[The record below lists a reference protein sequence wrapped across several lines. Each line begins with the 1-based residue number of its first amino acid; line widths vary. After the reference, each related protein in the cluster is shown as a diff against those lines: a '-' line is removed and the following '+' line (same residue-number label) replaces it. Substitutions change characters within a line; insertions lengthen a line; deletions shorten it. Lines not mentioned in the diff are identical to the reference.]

1 VCVYIDV
8 LNYGC
13 GSISRIFGLLVS
25 GCIHTHV
32 NCKLEYI
39 RLIFICMLI
48 YQMMVE
54 GILILRRSSIN
65 GCVVWLLKFFHVNVV
80 DLLWR

>member
-1 VCVYIDV
+1 MYIDV

-13 GSISRIFGLLVS
+13 GSVSRAFGVLVS

-32 NCKLEYI
+32 NCKVEYI
-39 RLIFICMLI
+39 RRIFVCMLI
-48 YQMMVE
+48 YLIVVE
-54 GILILRRSSIN
+54 GIVILRRSSIN
-65 GCVVWLLKFFHVNVV
+65 GCVVWLVKFFHVKVV